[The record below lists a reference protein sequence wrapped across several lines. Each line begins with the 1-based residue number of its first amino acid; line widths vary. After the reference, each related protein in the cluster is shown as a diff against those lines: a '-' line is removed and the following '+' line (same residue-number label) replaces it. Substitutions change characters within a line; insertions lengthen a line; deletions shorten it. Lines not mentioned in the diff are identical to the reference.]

1 VARVTAL
8 ARLSGVDAPVA
19 PAAVLAIDGGNSK
32 TDVALMAADGSVLAV
47 VQGPGS
53 CHQNIGLDE
62 AASLLARLVAEAAA
76 AAGIDPGVPVAT
88 HTSACLAGA
97 DLPVEVAQLTELVSG
112 LGASSSVAV
121 RNDTFALLRT
131 GTDAVD
137 AVAVVC
143 GAGIN
148 CVGVAAGGQ
157 IARFPA
163 LGRLS
168 GDWGGG
174 SGLGAEALWLAVRAE
189 DGRGSPTLLRHLV
202 AEHFGYPT
210 ATDVGA
216 AIHLGEIAQDRL
228 NELAPVLMAAAR
240 AGDAP
245 SLAVVDRLA
254 DEVTLFA
261 AVAMRKLGLLS
272 APADLVLGGGVLTG
286 SGPLVQDRIAERVAA
301 VAPHAVIRIVTERPV
316 VGAALLGFDA
326 LGTAPLVESAVR
338 SGLQRTPVI
347 R

>member
-1 VARVTAL
+1 
-8 ARLSGVDAPVA
+8 VDAPIA

-32 TDVALMAADGSVLAV
+32 TDVALMASDGSVLAAV
-47 VQGPGS
+47 RGPGS
-53 CHQNIGLDE
+53 CHQNIGLEE
-62 AASLLARLVAEAAA
+62 AGALLAELVAEAAS
-76 AAGIDPGVPVAT
+76 AAGLDPGAPVAA

-97 DLPVEVAQLTELVSG
+97 DLPVEVEQLTELVSG
-112 LGASSSVAV
+112 LGWSASVCV
-121 RNDTFALLRT
+121 RNDTFALLRA
-131 GTDAVD
+131 GTDAAD

-157 IARFPA
+157 VARFPA

-174 SGLGAEALWLAVRAE
+174 SGLGGEALWFAVRAE
-189 DGRGSPTLLRHLV
+189 DGRGSSTVLSESV
-202 AEHFGYPT
+202 AAHFGYPT

-216 AIHLGEIAQDRL
+216 AIHLGEITHDRL
-228 NELAPVLMAAAR
+228 TELSPVLMAAAR
-240 AGDAP
+240 AGDAVA
-245 SLAVVDRLA
+245 LALVDRLA
-254 DEVTLFA
+254 DEVSLFA
-261 AVAMRKLGLLS
+261 TVAMRKLGLLS
-272 APADLVLGGGVLTG
+272 VRTDLVLGGGVLTG

-301 VAPHAVIRIVTERPV
+301 VAPHAEIRLVTERPV

-338 SGLQRTPVI
+338 SGLGRTPVI